1 MQEGP
6 KVTVPSPDPE
16 QVKELEEIRHA
27 PMSAMSPF
35 EPGPWPRI
43 LGGFGPWTT
52 KDSGE

>member
-52 KDSGE
+52 KDLGE